1 VILFLPFSFRDISL
15 KKNAVSHRFLKKAV
29 VAKDAEFECVAEQEM
44 AGMTHGRRAK
54 TDLNARKESQGRLLT
69 DFSGDVQK
77 SLEAKLA
84 NLEAR
89 VLQLEERVDLDG
101 IAPSSYYGANDDS
114 KKKPGPDKY
123 IEDVELFRHRDGLVG
138 WLEDVWPEIVKPLL
152 AAGDP
157 SEVAAIFN
165 KVARPKDLQP
175 PWQSR
180 FLAYPAK
187 LLDFLR
193 SEKFRIKPPKKT
205 VIDAL
210 NLREEDEKRKRAANR
225 LPTRQIANAMAGLP
239 ELEWRTSLDKCSKNP
254 GSYLVALNTD
264 RHYRAMFTIPVPEDR
279 TPKR

>member
-1 VILFLPFSFRDISL
+1 
-15 KKNAVSHRFLKKAV
+15 
-29 VAKDAEFECVAEQEM
+29 VAEQEM
-44 AGMTHGRRAK
+44 AGMTRGRRAK
-54 TDLNARKESQGRLLT
+54 TDLNARKESQDKLLT
-69 DFSGDVQK
+69 GISDDAQK

-84 NLEAR
+84 SLEAR
-89 VLQLEERVDLDG
+89 VAELEEKVDRLEG
-101 IAPSSYYGANDDS
+101 IAPSYYYGGTDNS
-114 KKKPGPDKY
+114 KKKPGPDKS

-138 WLEDVWPEIVKPLL
+138 WLEDVWPQIVKPLL
-152 AAGDP
+152 AADDP

-180 FLAYPAK
+180 FLAHPSD

-210 NLREEDEKRKRAANR
+210 NLSVEDEKRRRAANR
-225 LPTRQIANAMAGLP
+225 FPTRQIANAMAGLP
-239 ELEWRTSLDKCSKNP
+239 ELEWRTSLDRCSKDPCSN
-254 GSYLVALNTD
+254 LVALNTD
-264 RHYRAMFTIPVPEDR
+264 RHYRAMFSIPVPEDR